1 MKIKLSAIII
11 VLTLAAISCDTAKL
25 TDAIDNFAPVIGLE
39 PVNTTG
45 VIQLTDAATGDLITA
60 RTTVTFESLS
70 GGSVIDMYSDPLQSV
85 RVNNGFVNFG
95 VSNDLEP
102 SEDNPVRVRMTFE
115 ANGYQPLTRRFLL
128 TEEGTTDFVARMVRT
143 SNPPSGVIIGTGSG
157 GNSSESGE
165 VEGDVVI
172 RPSGPAGSG
181 VNPTSPETEVQIA
194 QGSVLRDESGAVLT
208 GSLTVSTQFYDPTV
222 SQALNALPEVFRDA
236 AEERNGLV
244 LAAAEMS
251 ITDASGRRAVRV
263 GNGTAGRM
271 VPGDAML
278 NNEDGADEYFIEFI
292 LPDEIVEQYLQVL
305 QLAIFRATGGD
316 RFEFI
321 QLAELIGSIVTISPT
336 TIEGFTN
343 VSIQMNS
350 ELPFQYMLLAG
361 LDGLVCSGVIN
372 VNRNGNSGSLSF
384 EASQSGAFYS
394 GSILQ
399 GRNSITVQGILPGS
413 YKVSVNAAQSTAT
426 VEAHDFCQNGDVTV
440 NLPAPPPNTIDAT
453 VDLVLQCT
461 NPSERLRVTSI
472 PGATVQYRAVGAPSG
487 TTWRKAT
494 GLEFDYNPASQALRG
509 GTFVMNSVLRDTSYD
524 VKILYDTETEE
535 GVVTVTGERFTHT
548 EIIDSDICG

>member
-1 MKIKLSAIII
+1 M
-11 VLTLAAISCDTAKL
+11 
-25 TDAIDNFAPVIGLE
+25 
-39 PVNTTG
+39 
-45 VIQLTDAATGDLITA
+45 
-60 RTTVTFESLS
+60 
-70 GGSVIDMYSDPLQSV
+70 
-85 RVNNGFVNFG
+85 
-95 VSNDLEP
+95 
-102 SEDNPVRVRMTFE
+102 
-115 ANGYQPLTRRFLL
+115 FLL